1 LSFSAK
7 ASRIQNPLA
16 GISTTLLLQ
25 DVEDFA
31 NKHGLNDALPL
42 LRKGAL
48 VARDPTNYEEI
59 TGAEKL
65 NDSEIDALRDEVL
78 HKWKQPLALY
88 LTIVSVRSKPL
99 SCAAQHLLDLQQIN
113 IRGYS
118 TSHSAVKLL
127 LTSHSSA
134 QSVLLFKDGIKQV
147 NLLSLPCLNIDQV
160 SSSEALGFIRA
171 CLLTLHR
178 FQWRKFILPTILPS

>member
-1 LSFSAK
+1 M
-7 ASRIQNPLA
+7 A

-65 NDSEIDALRDEVL
+65 DDSEVDALRDEVL

-88 LTIVSVRSKPL
+88 FTIVTVGPTPL
-99 SCAAQHLLDLQQIN
+99 SCAEWDFLGPKSQI
-113 IRGYS
+113 
-118 TSHSAVKLL
+118 
-127 LTSHSSA
+127 
-134 QSVLLFKDGIKQV
+134 
-147 NLLSLPCLNIDQV
+147 
-160 SSSEALGFIRA
+160 EIRA
-171 CLLTLHR
+171 VPLLV
-178 FQWRKFILPTILPS
+178 PSQNFPADFAL

>member
-1 LSFSAK
+1 
-7 ASRIQNPLA
+7 LA

-31 NKHGLNDALPL
+31 NKYELNHALSL

-65 NDSEIDALRDEVL
+65 DDSEVDALRDEVL

-88 LTIVSVRSKPL
+88 LTIVSVRSKSL
-99 SCAAQHLLDLQQIN
+99 SCAAQYVLEWDFLGPKSQI
-113 IRGYS
+113 
-118 TSHSAVKLL
+118 
-127 LTSHSSA
+127 
-134 QSVLLFKDGIKQV
+134 
-147 NLLSLPCLNIDQV
+147 
-160 SSSEALGFIRA
+160 EIRA
-171 CLLTLHR
+171 VPLLV
-178 FQWRKFILPTILPS
+178 PS